1 MRKYALL
8 IVAAVAVLALPSA
21 ASAQTANC
29 GLDENGD
36 PNVVS
41 VNPTATFGED
51 VGANVCLDLG
61 GVVSDGGDNRFDGG
75 KLYVGVD
82 LSDGV
87 LPNPDG
93 YTTLTPENFPPQLVQ
108 GGQVKGDFPGAFVV
122 ADGDDEN
129 SDFARDDAD
138 GYIGVS
144 NYENGTPDPSCDGED
159 TNAASTNSG
168 GCVTLRDPSTDPET
182 PILALPVP
190 LLVGGS
196 DSGSGFGNSTR
207 DGWSVP

>member
-21 ASAQTANC
+21 VSAQTANC
-29 GLDENGD
+29 GLDGNGD

-41 VNPTATFGED
+41 VNPTASFGED

-61 GVVSDGGDNRFDGG
+61 GTINLLGNRFDGG

-87 LPNPDG
+87 LPSPAG
-93 YTTLTPENFPPQLVQ
+93 YTTLTITNFPPQLVR
-108 GGQVKGDFPGAFVV
+108 GGQVKGGFPGALVV

-129 SDFARDDAD
+129 SGFASDDAD

-168 GCVTLRDPSTDPET
+168 GCLTLRNLGGT
-182 PILALPVP
+182 PFLMLPVP

-196 DSGSGFGNSTR
+196 DSGSGFDNSIR
-207 DGWSVP
+207 DGWSAP